1 VAIYT
6 DVKANYS
13 ISSSYDGTVTVSHTG
28 GAANEGT
35 DTLKNIE
42 YIKFS
47 DGYYDIATSTWNNG
61 GTVPG
66 LTGTQSGAQT
76 GGATYGD
83 GATNIG
89 GLALNAIK
97 VQTQSDSKN
106 AVTILDRSLQQV
118 ASARAKLG
126 AIMNRLQHN
135 IDNQTNSGLNIRQA
149 RGRIVDSDL
158 AIESTKLAQ
167 QMILSQAA
175 QQAINMAAQ
184 RQLTVLAL
192 LET

>member
-1 VAIYT
+1 MI
-6 DVKANYS
+6 
-13 ISSSYDGTVTVSHTG
+13 
-28 GAANEGT
+28 
-35 DTLKNIE
+35 
-42 YIKFS
+42 
-47 DGYYDIATSTWNNG
+47 
-61 GTVPG
+61 
-66 LTGTQSGAQT
+66 
-76 GGATYGD
+76 
-83 GATNIG
+83 
-89 GLALNAIK
+89 LNLSIK

>member
-1 VAIYT
+1 M
-6 DVKANYS
+6 
-13 ISSSYDGTVTVSHTG
+13 
-28 GAANEGT
+28 
-35 DTLKNIE
+35 
-42 YIKFS
+42 
-47 DGYYDIATSTWNNG
+47 
-61 GTVPG
+61 
-66 LTGTQSGAQT
+66 
-76 GGATYGD
+76 
-83 GATNIG
+83 
-89 GLALNAIK
+89 NAIK

-175 QQAINMAAQ
+175 QKAINMAAQ